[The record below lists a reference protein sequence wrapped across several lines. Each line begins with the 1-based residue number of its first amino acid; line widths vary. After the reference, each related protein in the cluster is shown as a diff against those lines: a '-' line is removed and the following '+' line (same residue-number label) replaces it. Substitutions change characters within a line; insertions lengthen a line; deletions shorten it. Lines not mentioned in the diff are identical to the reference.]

1 MDIETSVIHTGIY
14 KDTEYS
20 SVSTPIYTSSTFCIK
35 ELGEKQ
41 EFDYTRT
48 DNPTR
53 KALEENLTKLEN
65 GSGATTTSSGMSA
78 ISAVFFLL
86 KSGDHLITSN
96 EIYGGTH
103 RLFSSVAPQLG
114 IEVSFVKDLND
125 TELLQKTIKPNTKM
139 VWIETPSNP
148 LLKIVDIES
157 VVKTVKT
164 ANEEILLVSDNTFLS
179 PIFQKPLDLGCDIVI
194 HSTTK
199 YINGHSDV
207 IGGAV
212 ISKTPELAKKVHYY
226 ANCMGFTSTPFDSW
240 LVLRGVKTLPHRMKI
255 HEQNAIKIAEFLSNH
270 KLVKDIYYPGL
281 TSHPQY
287 ALIKKQMTGFG
298 GMLSFVLD
306 TEKANINQF
315 FSSLNLFQLAVSLGG
330 VESLIAQPWS
340 MSHASMSES
349 ARSEAGIT
357 PSLVRISA
365 GIESSEDLIND
376 LNTALNCCC
385 C

>member
-14 KDTEYS
+14 KDKEYS
-20 SVSTPIYTSSTFCIK
+20 SVSTPIYTTSTFCIK

-65 GSGATTTSSGMSA
+65 GSGTTTTSSGMSA
-78 ISAVFFLL
+78 ISTVFFLL
-86 KSGDHLITSN
+86 KSGDHLITSC
-96 EIYGGTH
+96 EIYGGTY
-103 RLFSSVAPQLG
+103 RLFASVAPQLG
-114 IEVSFVKDLND
+114 IEVTFVKDLND
-125 TELLQKTIKPNTKM
+125 QDLLKKTIKPNTKM
-139 VWIETPSNP
+139 IWIETPSNP
-148 LLKIVDIES
+148 LLKIVDIKS
-157 VVKTVKT
+157 VVKTAKE
-164 ANEEILLVSDNTFLS
+164 ANENILLVSDNTFLS
-179 PIFQKPLDLGCDIVI
+179 PIFQKPLDLGCDIVV

-212 ISKTPELAKKVHYY
+212 IAKTPELVKKVHYY
-226 ANCMGFTSTPFDSW
+226 ANCMGLTSAPFDSW

-255 HEQNAIKIAEFLSNH
+255 HEQNAIKIAEFLRDH
-270 KLVKDIYYPGL
+270 KLVKDIYFPGL

-287 ALIKKQMTGFG
+287 ALIKKQMLGFG

-315 FSSLNLFQLAVSLGG
+315 FSSLDLFQLAVSLGG

-349 ARSEAGIT
+349 ARIDAGIT

-365 GIESSEDLIND
+365 GIESADDLIND
-376 LNTALNCCC
+376 LKNALNCCC
-385 C
+385 